1 MKWLKR
7 VGWLVLA
14 LAIIAAGL
22 GLWKREEI
30 TRLMAV
36 NSLFAEDKIV
46 DNFSHMNA
54 AFLTREVPRGD
65 GPVSALPKGT
75 DTPLPH
81 GAQTWIEDRAVT
93 SLLVLKD
100 GQITHESYHLGT
112 GPDDLR
118 ISWSVAKSYLSLLF
132 GILNDDGTIPDLEA
146 QVVSFV
152 PALADTAYAGATIRD
167 VLQMESGVLFDEDY
181 LDFNSDINR
190 MGRVLALGGAMD
202 DFAASISER
211 FAEPGSQMQYTS
223 IDTQVLGM
231 VIRAASGRDIPDLLS
246 EKLITPMGLEAAP
259 HYIIDGEGVAFVLG
273 GLNVT
278 TRDYARMGE
287 MVRNYGRWNG
297 QQIVPAR
304 WVYDSTRA
312 SALTAPGRL
321 QYGYQW
327 WMPIDAREGE
337 VFGIGIYGQYVYID
351 RARDV
356 VITTTGANR
365 GFREDGVAEHNIE
378 ILRLIAAS
386 LD

>member
-7 VGWLVLA
+7 LGWLVLA

-81 GAQTWIEDRAVT
+81 DAQTWIKDRAVT

-132 GILNDDGTIPDLEA
+132 GILNDDGTIPDLDA

-223 IDTQVLGM
+223 IDTHVLGM
-231 VIRAASGRDIPDLLS
+231 VIRAASGPTSRICS
-246 EKLITPMGLEAAP
+246 RK
-259 HYIIDGEGVAFVLG
+259 
-273 GLNVT
+273 
-278 TRDYARMGE
+278 
-287 MVRNYGRWNG
+287 
-297 QQIVPAR
+297 
-304 WVYDSTRA
+304 S
-312 SALTAPGRL
+312 
-321 QYGYQW
+321 
-327 WMPIDAREGE
+327 
-337 VFGIGIYGQYVYID
+337 
-351 RARDV
+351 
-356 VITTTGANR
+356 
-365 GFREDGVAEHNIE
+365 
-378 ILRLIAAS
+378 
-386 LD
+386 